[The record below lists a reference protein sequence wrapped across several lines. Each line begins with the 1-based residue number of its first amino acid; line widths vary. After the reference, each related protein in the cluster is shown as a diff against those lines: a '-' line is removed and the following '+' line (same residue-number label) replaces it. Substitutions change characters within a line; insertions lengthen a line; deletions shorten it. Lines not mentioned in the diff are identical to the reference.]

1 MQYRHPAQGC
11 PPLTISLLAFKEA
24 LNKSSLSALLVKIGM
39 IIRRATQVVAGTT
52 MPRSAT
58 R

>member
-1 MQYRHPAQGC
+1 MAD
-11 PPLTISLLAFKEA
+11 SLKVAALREA
-24 LNKSSLSALLVKIGM
+24 LNKSSLSGLLVKIGM